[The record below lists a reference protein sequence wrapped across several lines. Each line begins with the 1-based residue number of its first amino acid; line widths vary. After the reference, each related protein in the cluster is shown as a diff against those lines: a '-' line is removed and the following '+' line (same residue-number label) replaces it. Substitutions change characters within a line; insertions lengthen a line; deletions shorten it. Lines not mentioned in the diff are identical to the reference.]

1 MNAECGGAV
10 EEYWVCAGICRV
22 NPDTRRCVGCGR
34 PWDDPQDSSQSYS
47 DGTEVSAGSM
57 QAGDAVLPKHSRQ
70 CGH

>member
-34 PWDDPQDSSQSYS
+34 PWDDPQESTQSPA
-47 DGTEVSAGSM
+47 DGAEVPSGSM
-57 QAGDAVLPKHSRQ
+57 QVSDAVLSTHS
-70 CGH
+70 GH

>member
-34 PWDDPQDSSQSYS
+34 PWYDPQDSLQSSS
-47 DGTEVSAGSM
+47 DGAEVPSGSM
-57 QAGDAVLPKHSRQ
+57 QVSDAVLSTHS
-70 CGH
+70 GH

>member
-34 PWDDPQDSSQSYS
+34 PWEDPQGSSQAASHGVDAPSGSIKSS
-47 DGTEVSAGSM
+47 DATVS
-57 QAGDAVLPKHSRQ
+57 
-70 CGH
+70 GH